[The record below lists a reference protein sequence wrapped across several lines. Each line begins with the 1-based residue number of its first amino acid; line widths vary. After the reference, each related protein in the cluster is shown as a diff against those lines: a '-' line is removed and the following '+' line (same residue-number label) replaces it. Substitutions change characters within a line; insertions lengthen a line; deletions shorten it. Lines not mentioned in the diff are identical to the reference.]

1 MNNIPSYTLII
12 KSFNNSKFSFSTTL
26 RVTLF
31 LLRNFIV
38 IKLESDSVTTSVTL
52 RLKIFL
58 NIKFYVKLKFL

>member
-38 IKLESDSVTTSVTL
+38 IKLESDSVTTSVKM